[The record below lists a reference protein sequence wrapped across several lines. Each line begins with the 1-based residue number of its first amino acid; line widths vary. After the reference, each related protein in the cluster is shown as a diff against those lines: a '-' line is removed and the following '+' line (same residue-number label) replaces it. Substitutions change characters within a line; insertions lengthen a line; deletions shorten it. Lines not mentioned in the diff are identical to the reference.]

1 MNTIIVGQSDFKKI
15 FINKVKVSA
24 FLTVLENIKSYLYFY
39 LVLQEFAK
47 EIHNFFR
54 DVFDL
59 NGYVIVFTS
68 NLNRKSFG
76 EKLPPELKSRFD
88 IKSEFLSLSLEDKEY
103 YLSLKLQQ
111 LISKLNIED
120 KESLVQE
127 IEKVKI
133 YYLD

>member
-1 MNTIIVGQSDFKKI
+1 MQRK
-15 FINKVKVSA
+15 FITS
-24 FLTVLENIKSYLYFY
+24 LG
-39 LVLQEFAK
+39 
-47 EIHNFFR
+47 

-127 IEKVKI
+127 IEKVKYI
-133 YYLD
+133 I